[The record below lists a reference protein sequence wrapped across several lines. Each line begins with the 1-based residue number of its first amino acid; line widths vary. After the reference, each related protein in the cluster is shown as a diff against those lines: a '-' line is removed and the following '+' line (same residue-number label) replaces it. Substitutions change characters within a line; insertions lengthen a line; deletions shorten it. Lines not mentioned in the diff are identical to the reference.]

1 MTEKYEHCSVVT
13 ACLVP
18 VSSEVTKEGKSD
30 ANDVEDDT
38 SNAGDVQAKVG
49 TSDAHEEVLPSALQS
64 TQPKETDSR
73 CYNSDNR
80 LECHWVI
87 SC

>member
-1 MTEKYEHCSVVT
+1 M
-13 ACLVP
+13 
-18 VSSEVTKEGKSD
+18 TKEGKSD

-38 SNAGDVQAKVG
+38 SNAGDVQTKVG